1 MASEILNPRF
11 GLVEHIRSKP
21 RALRVCEIA
30 ALLAVSERQ
39 IYALAAQHRIPGC
52 FRVGGSLRFDPSAIA
67 AWLLEQLRPGSNQIP
82 QPTKG

>member
-1 MASEILNPRF
+1 MASETLPFRF

-21 RALRVCEIA
+21 RALRVGELA

-52 FRVGGSLRFDPSAIA
+52 FRIGGSLRFDPSAIA
-67 AWLLEQLRPGSNQIP
+67 AWLLEQLRPGSDHHP
-82 QPTKG
+82 QTPKG